1 VIAGAITSVVVTM
14 DTEVAAV
21 LPWLA
26 LSTARFCASPTVKV
40 PALGLLGLYSTVYK
54 LVEISCAICLV
65 QPPLDAPV
73 RVKSEAE
80 NPVTASLKVTVTVNG
95 CVVNELLGALK
106 ITDGRASTEVV
117 NEVAGVDCVVPI
129 EFVADNL

>member
-1 VIAGAITSVVVTM
+1 MIAGAITSVVVTM

-26 LSTARFCASPTVKV
+26 LSMTTFSARPTVKV
-40 PALGLLGLYSTVYK
+40 PALGLLGLYSTVYR
-54 LVEISCAICLV
+54 LVEICCAICLV

-73 RVKSEAE
+73 KVRSDAE
-80 NPVTASLKVTVTVNG
+80 NPVTASLNVTVTVKAW
-95 CVVNELLGALK
+95 VVNELLGALK
-106 ITDGRASTEVV
+106 ITVGRASRVV
-117 NEVAGVDCVVPI
+117 VKEAAGIDCVEPI